1 MPTFGSTNVM
11 PHDIERG
18 LEAGFFSCLI
28 KPIKVDIF
36 MDALDV
42 ALAFSQAEA
51 GYPAKGNLS

>member
-1 MPTFGSTNVM
+1 MPTLGSTNVI

-18 LEAGFFSCLI
+18 LEAGFFSGLI

-36 MDALDV
+36 IDALDV

-51 GYPAKGNLS
+51 GYRAKGSLS

>member
-1 MPTFGSTNVM
+1 M
-11 PHDIERG
+11 PHGIERG
-18 LEAGFFSCLI
+18 LEAGFFSGLI